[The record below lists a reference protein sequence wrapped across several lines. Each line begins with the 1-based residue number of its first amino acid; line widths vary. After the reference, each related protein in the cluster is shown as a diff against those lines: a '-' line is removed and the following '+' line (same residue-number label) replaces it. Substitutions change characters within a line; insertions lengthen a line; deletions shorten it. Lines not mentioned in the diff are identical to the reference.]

1 MAKSPNW
8 LDVEHRPIENGAGD
22 REIPAEGRIGWLSGK
37 SRVSAGAG
45 QSGGKRDAAQA
56 RAALESV
63 GPDGLYAWRYRDRGE
78 PRKVGKDVGHA
89 DAVPPGIAK
98 APVSAML

>member
-37 SRVSAGAG
+37 SRIRCYLWFESENGVGASNSTIKWLRKNG
-45 QSGGKRDAAQA
+45 NRMTK
-56 RAALESV
+56 
-63 GPDGLYAWRYRDRGE
+63 GE
-78 PRKVGKDVGHA
+78 
-89 DAVPPGIAK
+89 
-98 APVSAML
+98 